1 MGAESRA
8 TTAVVSEADALG
20 GEPGTFTR
28 ILVLVDGG
36 AAAARAVQMAADLTE
51 RDGADLALLAV
62 VDRRLTYSAEA
73 GIPAADLLSGLHRA
87 AATVS
92 WAGSPSR
99 SNSAACRPAGSVRQA
114 RTSSPRA
121 ARAWRADLLVV
132 GREEPTLLGRFL
144 PGVVDQIASQA
155 PCPVLVVGPTATG
168 AHQAAEGS
176 GWWTAPPSEEESD
189 RAREA
194 LA

>member
-36 AAAARAVQMAADLTE
+36 AAAARAVQMAADLAE

-87 AATVS
+87 ARGLLV
-92 WAGSPSR
+92 R
-99 SNSAACRPAGSVRQA
+99 ACLTLPAGLHAAELLREGEPAQETVA
-114 RTSSPRA
+114 A